1 MKLGFEI
8 QKILNSCPK
17 RPEFIGREH
26 NVKDVFLWNI
36 EKIYYKPCIYFLI
49 FVNIFLA
56 SWLLF
61 FIYQSLCSI
70 HALNLSAS
78 TQLSHMYNHPDFNL
92 LLSFSLAPRPIPF
105 CLPSIILPNTHI

>member
-8 QKILNSCPK
+8 QKIFSSCPK
-17 RPEFIGREH
+17 RPHRKSVEFIGREH

-36 EKIYYKPCIYFLI
+36 EKIYYKPCVYFLI
-49 FVNIFLA
+49 FMNIFLA

-61 FIYQSLCSI
+61 FIYQSLCGI

-78 TQLSHMYNHPDFNL
+78 TQLSHTYTHSNFNL
-92 LLSFSLAPRPIPF
+92 LLSYT
-105 CLPSIILPNTHI
+105 PSYSFLSSFHYTT